1 LKELGYCCDAPVNGL
16 FCEVSSA
23 EIVAKLLE
31 PQLHCNDSEKDLSV
45 MVDKFEVVGQR
56 KQQTTIEQSK

>member
-1 LKELGYCCDAPVNGL
+1 
-16 FCEVSSA
+16 VSSA